1 MQRSLISLIVGV
13 ILAVVAIGL
22 FRLYLGT
29 MQPAPAAAS
38 LSSMGN
44 VVVAAVDLPFGAQV
58 RPEFLKVA
66 QWPQQSVPAGAFH
79 TVAEIFQGS
88 KGNDR
93 VVLKAISPDEPVL
106 NSEISGFGAKATMSR
121 EVTAGMRAAS
131 IRIDDVSGV
140 AGFILPGDRVDV
152 MLTSKVESANTG
164 ANGGLVTDVILQNIT
179 VLGIDQ
185 LSDQDRD
192 KPVVARTATVE
203 VTPEQAQKLA
213 LAMQVGTLSLAL
225 RSKDSTDAVPTTR
238 IQASDL
244 DANGKPVPTPH
255 HSAGGPG
262 VRVIYGTS
270 GGTGAAPASQ

>member
-1 MQRSLISLIVGV
+1 
-13 ILAVVAIGL
+13 
-22 FRLYLGT
+22 

-66 QWPQQSVPAGAFH
+66 QWPQQSVPAGAFR

-93 VVLKAISPDEPVL
+93 VVLKAIGPDEPVL

-152 MLTSKVESANTG
+152 MLTSKAESATNTG

-213 LAMQVGTLSLAL
+213 LAMEVGTLSLSL

-244 DANGKPVPTPH
+244 DANGKAAPAPH
-255 HSAGGPG
+255 HSSGGPG
-262 VRVIYGTS
+262 VRVIYGTAGS
-270 GGTGAAPASQ
+270 MGATPAGQ